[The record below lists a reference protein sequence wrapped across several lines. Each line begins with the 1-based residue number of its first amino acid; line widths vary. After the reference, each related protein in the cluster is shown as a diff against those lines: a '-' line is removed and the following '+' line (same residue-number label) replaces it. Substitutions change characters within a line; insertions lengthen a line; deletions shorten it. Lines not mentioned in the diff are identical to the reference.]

1 MVPSTSQ
8 VPQPLPRVLYSLHI
22 DDEEPISCV
31 VRIRDNGADMVL
43 IRSRHDTPWRMR
55 INSSYSEDVVW
66 KVGMGMLAGFSPQWS
81 MKLIDPWTEKHPT
94 TFCRQ
99 RVPLD
104 RVWQWC
110 KMELQQWHECENI
123 RKKLSEHLPFGRLY
137 VRVGR
142 DRSAFYV

>member
-55 INSSYSEDVVW
+55 INSSYPDDVVW
-66 KVGMGMLAGFSPQWS
+66 KVGMGMFAGFSPQWS
-81 MKLIDPWTEKHPT
+81 MKLIVSCDKERVLRNKHRLA
-94 TFCRQ
+94 FSCFSNQHQHFGESKSFR
-99 RVPLD
+99 
-104 RVWQWC
+104 
-110 KMELQQWHECENI
+110 NI
-123 RKKLSEHLPFGRLY
+123 KKPPYGGSLAQGY
-137 VRVGR
+137 VVL
-142 DRSAFYV
+142 

>member
-8 VPQPLPRVLYSLHI
+8 VPQPFPRVLYSLHI

-55 INSSYSEDVVW
+55 INSSYPEDVVW

-81 MKLIDPWTEKHPT
+81 MKAHRSIDKERESCETNT
-94 TFCRQ
+94 DQ
-99 RVPLD
+99 RFPLS
-104 RVWQWC
+104 
-110 KMELQQWHECENI
+110 N
-123 RKKLSEHLPFGRLY
+123 
-137 VRVGR
+137 
-142 DRSAFYV
+142 

>member
-55 INSSYSEDVVW
+55 INSSYPEDVVW
-66 KVGMGMLAGFSPQWS
+66 KVGMGIRRIFPTMVYEAHRFLRQGESPSKQTPIS
-81 MKLIDPWTEKHPT
+81 VFL
-94 TFCRQ
+94 
-99 RVPLD
+99 L
-104 RVWQWC
+104 
-110 KMELQQWHECENI
+110 
-123 RKKLSEHLPFGRLY
+123 
-137 VRVGR
+137 
-142 DRSAFYV
+142 

>member
-8 VPQPLPRVLYSLHI
+8 VPQPLSRVLYSLHI

-55 INSSYSEDVVW
+55 INSSYPEDVVW

-81 MKLIDPWTEKHPT
+81 MKLI
-94 TFCRQ
+94 
-99 RVPLD
+99 VLG
-104 RVWQWC
+104 
-110 KMELQQWHECENI
+110 MELL
-123 RKKLSEHLPFGRLY
+123 RLS
-137 VRVGR
+137 
-142 DRSAFYV
+142 RS

>member
-8 VPQPLPRVLYSLHI
+8 VPQPFPRALYSLHI

-55 INSSYSEDVVW
+55 INSSYPEDVVW

-81 MKLIDPWTEKHPT
+81 MKLIDPWTDGNSFLRACNK
-94 TFCRQ
+94 TF
-99 RVPLD
+99 L
-104 RVWQWC
+104 
-110 KMELQQWHECENI
+110 LQ
-123 RKKLSEHLPFGRLY
+123 S
-137 VRVGR
+137 
-142 DRSAFYV
+142 S